1 MPTDPVEMMEG
12 RTIYPH
18 NKLVAIITRLRGKA
32 LGGDAEAVD
41 EIFTKSRS
49 ARLIGRK

>member
-12 RTIYPH
+12 RTIDRH
-18 NKLVAIITRLRGKA
+18 KKLVAKISRLRGKA

-41 EIFTKSRS
+41 GIITKTRS

>member
-12 RTIYPH
+12 PTIDPH
-18 NKLVAIITRLRGKA
+18 NKLVAIITRLRGEA

-41 EIFTKSRS
+41 GIITKTRS